1 VTINQENLPGQEIAP
16 EQLGSVKDQVK
27 EVEIVRDENGDEVK
41 IFWIQAKFK
50 SHKRMETSV
59 ERLPRELVGVDFSV
73 DYVEQVLREQKFK
86 SGRGKIRAFSGQSLN
101 SDELLNLHETT
112 EIPNKQVEAIQIFKT
127 LAKSP
132 KIFET
137 LAKSPT
143 VLENQNR
150 MRLVSISSSSEIST
164 SEEFETFSRNRINS
178 LDDAKPT
185 PWNQHSNSKT
195 QIMRMESTCSSGIGK
210 SPDVEQKSFEN
221 QLKMLGA
228 PLKQSTVGSVKTDV
242 FSKIQQVK
250 ESMDDGDLSN
260 LLQNDY
266 SEFEELDGT
275 FGNHLQENTDDVGN
289 SNAKYVDAIQ
299 KELEEST
306 Q

>member
-1 VTINQENLPGQEIAP
+1 VTINQEALPGVEIAP

-50 SHKRMETSV
+50 SHKTMQTVV
-59 ERLPRELVGVDFSV
+59 ERLPRELVGFDFSV
-73 DYVEQVLREQKFK
+73 EYVEQVLREQKFK
-86 SGRGKIRAFSGQSLN
+86 QVRSKWRESLN
-101 SDELLNLHETT
+101 LVEPEKVHT
-112 EIPNKQVEAIQIFKT
+112 EIPNKNIEGIQ
-127 LAKSP
+127 
-132 KIFET
+132 IFET

-164 SEEFETFSRNRINS
+164 SEEFETFSRSRINS
-178 LDDAKPT
+178 LDSKSTA
-185 PWNQHSNSKT
+185 WNQSDSK
-195 QIMRMESTCSSGIGK
+195 IPIVRMESTCSSGIGK
-210 SPDVEQKSFEN
+210 SPDVEQKSFE
-221 QLKMLGA
+221 KILGA
-228 PLKQSTVGSVKTDV
+228 PLKQLTVGSVKTDV
-242 FSKIQQVK
+242 FSKIK

-299 KELEEST
+299 KELEDST